1 MSLAFPFS
9 IINIPY
15 SRREFKKKIRAC
27 ATGKNPGKNPGV
39 RHTYILMVTFH
50 GAGDSAKSSANF
62 SGEHSA
68 GLSRNPSARVRF
80 KDWKILF

>member
-15 SRREFKKKIRAC
+15 SRKEFKKKIRAC

-62 SGEHSA
+62 YWRTFCRPFAEP
-68 GLSRNPSARVRF
+68 LRLCTV
-80 KDWKILF
+80 